1 MTLTLGNINEAVSAA
16 LPDRTAIIYRD
27 RRLTY
32 GQVAERSRRLANFFL
47 DQGITVHRERDAL
60 ENWESG
66 QDHVAIYM
74 FNCNEYVEAMLAT
87 WKARAAQFNVNYR
100 YVREE
105 LEYLLNDAD
114 TKAVIY
120 HAQFA
125 PVIAEIR
132 KQVPTLR
139 LFIQVDDGSDEPLL
153 DGAHDYERVIAD
165 ASDTMPDLA
174 FSPEDIFILYTGGTT
189 GMPKGVLWRQ
199 EDAYLSQ
206 MGGFYNGT
214 DRIHDMAELV
224 DRAVNLKSHTIFPPP
239 PFMHGAGTYLA
250 IRALNEGNTLLIQS
264 VTDRFDPA
272 DVLSRI
278 QKHRPS
284 LMLSIGD
291 AFGRPLLDELARGD
305 YDVSSVR
312 YMTNT
317 GAIMSKGVKEG
328 LIRHMPKLTI
338 LDSLGS
344 SETGVQAMQHFGA
357 SGSTRSGDFSIV
369 QDAIAVSED
378 RQRILEPGS
387 GEVGWL
393 AKRGIVPYGYYGDEK
408 KTKETF
414 PVIVGVRYAIGGD
427 KVRLLADG
435 GVEFFGRESVTIN
448 SGGEKIFAE
457 EVEEALKPHPS
468 VADVLVAGRPSERWG
483 NEVVALVQLRDGA
496 RPDEPGLLAEAEKHI
511 ARYKLPKA
519 FRFVDRIGRHANGKP
534 DYRWA
539 KAEAVKETT

>member
-1 MTLTLGNINEAVSAA
+1 MFNLALINEAVSAA
-16 LPDRTAIIYRD
+16 VPDRTAIIHRD

-32 GQVAERSRRLANFFL
+32 AEVASRSRRLANFL
-47 DQGITVHRERDAL
+47 LSHGITIRQERDGL
-60 ENWESG
+60 ENWQSG
-66 QDHVAIYM
+66 QDHVALYM
-74 FNCNEYVEAMLAT
+74 FNCPEYVESMLAT

-114 TKAVIY
+114 AKAVIY

-139 LFIQVDDGSDEPLL
+139 LFIQVEDGSGEPLL
-153 DGAHDYERVIAD
+153 DGAHDYEQVIAD

-214 DRIHDMAELV
+214 DRIQDMDELV

-239 PFMHGAGTYLA
+239 PFMHGAGTYLSV
-250 IRALNEGNTLLIQS
+250 RALNEGNTLLIQS
-264 VTDRFDPA
+264 VTDRFDAA

-278 QKHRPS
+278 QEHRPS

-291 AFGRPLLDELARGD
+291 AFGRPLLDELQRGD

-317 GAIMSKGVKEG
+317 GAILSKGVKQG
-328 LIRHMPKLTI
+328 LIRHMPKMTI

-357 SGSTRSGDFSIV
+357 SGNTRSGDFSIV

-393 AKRGIVPYGYYGDEK
+393 AKRGIVPYGYYADET
-408 KTKETF
+408 KTQETF
-414 PVIVGVRYAIGGD
+414 PVINGVRYAIGGD

-483 NEVVALVQLRDGA
+483 NEVVAMIQLRDGHA
-496 RPDEPGLLAEAEKHI
+496 EDRASLLAEAERHI

-519 FRFVDRIGRHANGKP
+519 FLFVDEVGRFANGKP

-539 KAEAVKETT
+539 KKEAEKAR

>member
-1 MTLTLGNINEAVSAA
+1 MTFNLAEINEAVSAA
-16 LPDRTAIIYRD
+16 VPERTAIIFRD
-27 RRLTY
+27 QRLTY
-32 GQVAERSRRLANFFL
+32 AQVASRSRRLANFL
-47 DQGITVHRERDAL
+47 LSHGITVQRERAGL
-60 ENWESG
+60 KNWQSG
-66 QDHVAIYM
+66 QDHVALYM
-74 FNCNEYVEAMLAT
+74 LNCPEYVESMLAT

-105 LEYLLNDAD
+105 LDYLLNDAD
-114 TKAVIY
+114 AKAVIY

-132 KQVPTLR
+132 KQVPELR
-139 LFIQVDDGSDEPLL
+139 LFIQVDDGSGEPLL
-153 DGAHDYERVIAD
+153 DGAYDYEQVIAD
-165 ASDTMPDLA
+165 ASDTMPDLDYC
-174 FSPEDIFILYTGGTT
+174 PDDIFILYTGGTT

-214 DRIHDMAELV
+214 DRIADMDELV
-224 DRAVNLKSHTIFPPP
+224 DRAVNQKSHTIFPPP
-239 PFMHGAGTYLA
+239 PFMHGAGTYLSV
-250 IRALNEGNTLLIQS
+250 RALNEGNTLLIQS
-264 VTDRFDPA
+264 VTDRFDAA

-278 QKHRPS
+278 QEHRPS

-291 AFGRPLLDELARGD
+291 AFGRPLIDELDRGD

-317 GAIMSKGVKEG
+317 GAIMSKGVKAA

-344 SETGVQAMQHFGA
+344 SETGVQAMQQTGA
-357 SGSTRSGDFSIV
+357 RGNAKSGDFGIV
-369 QDAIAVSED
+369 QDAIGISED
-378 RQRILEPGS
+378 RTRILEPGS
-387 GEVGWL
+387 GEIGWL
-393 AKRGIVPYGYYGDEK
+393 AKRGSVPYGYYADEA
-408 KTKETF
+408 KTNETF
-414 PVIVGVRYAIGGD
+414 PVIDGVRYAIGGD

-435 GVEFFGRESVTIN
+435 GIEFFGRESVTIN

-468 VADVLVAGRPSERWG
+468 VVDVLVAGRHSERWG
-483 NEVVALVQLRDGA
+483 NEVVALIQLRDGH
-496 RPDEPGLLAEAEKHI
+496 DEDRTGLLAEAARHI

-519 FRFVDRIGRHANGKP
+519 FLFVEEVGRFANGKP

-539 KAEAVKETT
+539 KNEAEKAT

>member
-1 MTLTLGNINEAVSAA
+1 MTFNLALINEAVSAA
-16 LPDRTAIIYRD
+16 MPERTAIIHRD

-32 GQVAERSRRLANFFL
+32 ADVASRSRRLANFL
-47 DQGITVHRERDAL
+47 LSQGITIRQERAGL
-60 ENWESG
+60 ENWQSG
-66 QDHVAIYM
+66 QDHVALYM
-74 FNCNEYVEAMLAT
+74 FNCPEYVESMLAT

-114 TKAVIY
+114 AKAVIY

-139 LFIQVDDGSDEPLL
+139 LFIQVDDGSGEPLL
-153 DGAHDYERVIAD
+153 DGAFDYEQVIAD
-165 ASDTMPDLA
+165 ASDTMPGLA
-174 FSPEDIFILYTGGTT
+174 YAPEDVFILYTGGTT

-214 DRIHDMAELV
+214 DRIQDMDELV

-278 QKHRPS
+278 QEHRPS

-291 AFGRPLLDELARGD
+291 AFGRPLLDELARND

-317 GAIMSKGVKEG
+317 GAIMSKGVKAG

-344 SETGVQAMQHFGA
+344 SETGVQAMQHTGA
-357 SGSTRSGDFSIV
+357 RGNARSGDFAIV

-393 AKRGIVPYGYYGDEK
+393 AKRGTVPYGYYADEA
-408 KTKETF
+408 KTQETF
-414 PVIVGVRYAIGGD
+414 PVIDGVRYAIGGD
-427 KVRLLADG
+427 KVKLLADG
-435 GVEFFGRESVTIN
+435 GIEFFGRESVTIN

-457 EVEEALKPHPS
+457 EVEEALKPHPA

-496 RPDEPGLLAEAEKHI
+496 DPDEPGLLAEAEKHI

-539 KAEAVKETT
+539 KAEAAK